1 LEPAVLRPKR
11 AIVIGDRDPETIT
24 AAVAQLHR
32 ELFERAV
39 LASHTFS
46 RAIKTNPL
54 RDPVRQKAATA
65 VSSRD

>member
-11 AIVIGDRDPETIT
+11 AIVIGDREPETIN